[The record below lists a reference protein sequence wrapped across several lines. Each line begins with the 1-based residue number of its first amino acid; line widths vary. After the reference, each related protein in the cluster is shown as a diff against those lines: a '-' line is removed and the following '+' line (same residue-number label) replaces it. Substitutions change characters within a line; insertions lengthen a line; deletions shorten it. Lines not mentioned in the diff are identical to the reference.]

1 MRHQIGMIC
10 CFIMLSSFKGDN
22 SYNDARLKNRK
33 AASSI
38 LYVNNYTTKYITG
51 ITITKA
57 SGSNYISTYI
67 SPWGYQEIDLGNTTE
82 NITVTVQLS
91 GAISGS
97 LQVNQYDPY
106 YCPWLACS
114 TFTSMSIPD
123 IYFYMYSPRWL
134 YVLEAQACFC

>member
-1 MRHQIGMIC
+1 MRHLFGMVC
-10 CFIMLSSFKGDN
+10 CFFILSSFKGD
-22 SYNDARLKNRK
+22 SSDYNTKLKNGGV
-33 AASSI
+33 ASSI

-51 ITITKA
+51 ITITKT
-57 SGSNYISTYI
+57 SGSYYLSTYI
-67 SPWGYQEIDLGNTTE
+67 SPWDYQEINLGNTTE
-82 NITVTVQLS
+82 NITVTIQLS

-97 LQVNQYDPY
+97 LQVNEYDPY

-114 TFTSMSIPD
+114 TFTTMSMPD

>member
-1 MRHQIGMIC
+1 
-10 CFIMLSSFKGDN
+10 MLSLFKGDS
-22 SYNDARLKNRK
+22 SYSDAKLNNMK

-38 LYVNNYTTKYITG
+38 LYINNYTTKYITG

-57 SGSNYISTYI
+57 SGSYYISTYI
-67 SPWGYQEIDLGNTTE
+67 SPWGYQELDLGNTTE

-114 TFTSMSIPD
+114 TFTSMAMPD
-123 IYFYMYSPRWL
+123 VYFYMYSPPWL